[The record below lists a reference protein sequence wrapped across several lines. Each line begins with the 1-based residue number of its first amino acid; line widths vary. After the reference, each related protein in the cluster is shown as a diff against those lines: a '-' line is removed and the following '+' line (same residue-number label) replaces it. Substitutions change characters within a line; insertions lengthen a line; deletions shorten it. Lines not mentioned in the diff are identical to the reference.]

1 MEYMSIMDIKS
12 KRPIVVDST
21 ESVKDRTMEIITY
34 ACFASK
40 KREIQ
45 E

>member
-12 KRPIVVDST
+12 KRPRVVDNT
-21 ESVKDRTMEIITY
+21 ERVKDRTMEIITY
-34 ACFASK
+34 TCFASN